1 MVRKI
6 ESQAKG
12 DKQSELRLCYSNKDK
27 ISTKRMATAD
37 IVCERPPLRVARPLQ
52 QTFDRQTSG
61 LINSYRPPLSS
72 VRTPQDLER
81 YTSNVDLNQCQK
93 QGEQISKHLLCKSFL
108 AENDLETDR
117 DNFRTAEEEP
127 VKIQKDENQSR

>member
-1 MVRKI
+1 
-6 ESQAKG
+6 
-12 DKQSELRLCYSNKDK
+12 
-27 ISTKRMATAD
+27 MATAD

-93 QGEQISKHLLCKSFL
+93 QGEQISKYLLCKSFL

-117 DNFRTAEEEP
+117 DNFRTAEEP